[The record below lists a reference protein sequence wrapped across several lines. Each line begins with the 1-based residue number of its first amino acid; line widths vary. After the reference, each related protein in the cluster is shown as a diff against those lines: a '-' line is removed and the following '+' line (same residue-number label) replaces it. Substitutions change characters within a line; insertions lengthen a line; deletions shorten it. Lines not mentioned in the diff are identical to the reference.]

1 VLRVPFG
8 VDPLFFRAARRR
20 VPRGRTTRLLY
31 AGRLQADKGVD
42 LLLEALPALLR
53 RRDVTLTVVGRGPYA
68 ARLSRLVH
76 PRLHVRGFVTS
87 REEMADLYAAHDVL
101 LAPGP
106 HETFGLAVLE
116 GLAAGMVVV
125 GAHAGG
131 TGELM
136 AQLPRPCLFRSGD
149 RDDFL
154 RAVGEALDGDVV
166 SLSAD
171 AIALAEQ
178 YGTWDDAIAR
188 QVRRYAEHLDLQATV
203 KAS

>member
-1 VLRVPFG
+1 V
-8 VDPLFFRAARRR
+8 
-20 VPRGRTTRLLY
+20 RLLY

-42 LLLEALPALLR
+42 LLLDALPTLLR
-53 RRDVTLTVVGRGPYA
+53 RRDISLTVVGRGPYA
-68 ARLSRLVH
+68 ARFSRITH
-76 PRLHVRGFVTS
+76 PRLHNLGFVAR
-87 REEMADLYAAHDVL
+87 REDMADLYATHDIL

-125 GAHAGG
+125 GPNAGG

-136 AQLPRPCLFRSGD
+136 RQLPRPCLFRSGD

-154 RAVGEALDGDVV
+154 RAVGDAIDGDAAQG
-166 SLSAD
+166 SEE
-171 AIALAEQ
+171 AIALAEH
-178 YGTWDDAIAR
+178 YGTWEDAIAR
-188 QVRRYAEHLDLQATV
+188 EVDAYADHLSSSAAV